1 MSGDDWLFH
10 RCLKLIPEGLYQD
23 PKSGNPLLFPLS
35 DSPVNVGRS
44 RTAAVKANM
53 TEKPDW
59 DVELALHYG
68 NIWTV
73 FLKHARGSR

>member
-1 MSGDDWLFH
+1 MSDDDWLFH

-44 RTAAVKANM
+44 RTAERAHRTGTSNLRS
-53 TEKPDW
+53 TI
-59 DVELALHYG
+59 G
-68 NIWTV
+68 T
-73 FLKHARGSR
+73 FGRFS